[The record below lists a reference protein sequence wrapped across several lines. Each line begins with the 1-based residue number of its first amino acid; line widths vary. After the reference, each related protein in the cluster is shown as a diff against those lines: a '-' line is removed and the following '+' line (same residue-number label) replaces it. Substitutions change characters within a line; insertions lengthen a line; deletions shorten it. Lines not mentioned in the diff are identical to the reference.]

1 MAAGLGPDQDA
12 ARARVAQ
19 EGLTP
24 DAVGK
29 LTGVVSG
36 LSLESLGPV
45 KQLLKRFFSDHPWTE
60 ADDDDLAEAIG
71 PSAEEGRAELRGGLV
86 LSWNC
91 EHGRFRLRL
100 EDRSGPGEPE

>member
-1 MAAGLGPDQDA
+1 VAAGLGPDLDT

-24 DAVGK
+24 AAVGE

-36 LSLESLGPV
+36 LSLEALGPV
-45 KQLLKRFFSDHPWTE
+45 KQLLRRFFSDQPWTE
-60 ADDDDLAEAIG
+60 ADDDDLADAIG
-71 PSAEEGRAELRGGLV
+71 PDPEAGRAELRAGLV

-91 EHGRFRLRL
+91 EQGRFRLRV
-100 EDRSGPGEPE
+100 EDRSGPPEP